1 MNSLQMM
8 AFVDFGV
15 SLKCVEIDFLGEERN
30 AELM

>member
-8 AFVDFGV
+8 AFVDSGV
-15 SLKCVEIDFLGEERN
+15 SFKCVGIDFLGEERN